1 MSGLH
6 RAENVVR
13 VMTLVALVALPACG
27 KQGELMPKAPPGT
40 TAKNDP
46 SKPLPSVLLELPPQA
61 APTRVDDPLRRSEPR
76 RDDRFSLPPQ

>member
-1 MSGLH
+1 MKIAVLAGL
-6 RAENVVR
+6 AI
-13 VMTLVALVALPACG
+13 VAACG